1 MRGRRGYLR
10 DRKLRGLEAASR
22 ETELDGKPE
31 ERAADFEA
39 APGSD
44 AGFWSAAQAA
54 ESFLGDLRR
63 GRVREEDEVMEKTSR
78 GRSERP
84 KSALRPDTAVAP
96 VGAPDEER
104 YVTAMPGCCL
114 RSLKEEALVEAGE
127 RRRLSLACGC
137 GREWWIT
144 STLDERVA
152 RRFVTHGGP
161 RVGSGGN
168 SAA

>member
-1 MRGRRGYLR
+1 MEARRVDVWDGM
-10 DRKLRGLEAASR
+10 LRGLEAVSGA
-22 ETELDGKPE
+22 ETS
-31 ERAADFEA
+31 ADA
-39 APGSD
+39 GSE

-63 GRVREEDEVMEKTSR
+63 GRGREEDEVRERSAG
-78 GRSERP
+78 GREPRR
-84 KSALRPDTAVAP
+84 SALRPDTAVAP

-104 YVTAMPGCCL
+104 YVTAIPACCL
-114 RSLKEEALVEAGE
+114 RSLKEEALIEAGE
-127 RRRLSLACGC
+127 RRRLTLACGC

-161 RVGSGGN
+161 RVGDGH

>member
-10 DRKLRGLEAASR
+10 DRKFRGLEAASR
-22 ETELDGKPE
+22 EAEPGVETEE
-31 ERAADFEA
+31 CAADFEA
-39 APGSD
+39 AVGSD
-44 AGFWSAAQAA
+44 AGFWSAAQAV

-63 GRVREEDEVMEKTSR
+63 GRVREEDEVMDQASR
-78 GRSERP
+78 RAERQ

-104 YVTAMPGCCL
+104 YVTAIPGCCL
-114 RSLKEEALVEAGE
+114 RSLKEEVLLEAGE

>member
-1 MRGRRGYLR
+1 MEVRRAKAWDQKLR
-10 DRKLRGLEAASR
+10 DLEAVSGA
-22 ETELDGKPE
+22 EAT
-31 ERAADFEA
+31 ADA
-39 APGSD
+39 GRK

-63 GRVREEDEVMEKTSR
+63 GRGREEDEVRKRSAS
-78 GRSERP
+78 GRETRRI
-84 KSALRPDTAVAP
+84 ALRPDTAVAP
-96 VGAPDEER
+96 AGAPDEER
-104 YVTAMPGCCL
+104 YVTAIPACCL
-114 RSLKEEALVEAGE
+114 RSLKEETLIDAGE
-127 RRRLSLACGC
+127 RRRLTLACGC

-161 RVGSGGN
+161 RVGDGH

>member
-1 MRGRRGYLR
+1 MTWERESRG
-10 DRKLRGLEAASR
+10 
-22 ETELDGKPE
+22 
-31 ERAADFEA
+31 FEA
-39 APGSD
+39 GSE
-44 AGFWSAAQAA
+44 AGFWSMAQAA

-63 GRVREEDEVMEKTSR
+63 GRGEEEDEVRERSAD
-78 GRSERP
+78 GRTTR

-96 VGAPDEER
+96 VGAVDEER
-104 YVTAMPGCCL
+104 YITAIPACCL
-114 RSLKEEALVEAGE
+114 RSLKEEALVEVSD
-127 RRRLSLACGC
+127 RRRLVLDCGC

-161 RVGSGGN
+161 RVGDGH